1 MKILPIEGLQ
11 GLLVTPNSYLN
22 VTFELFLV
30 GNDAILVVE
39 KVGLISLFST
49 W

>member
-11 GLLVTPNSYLN
+11 GLVGTPNRYLN
-22 VTFELFLV
+22 ATFELFLV

>member
-1 MKILPIEGLQ
+1 MKILPIEGLK
-11 GLLVTPNSYLN
+11 GLLGTSNRYLN
-22 VTFELFLV
+22 ATFELFLV